1 MNSYQLRIDPF
12 AEYEMQHAKDWYNDK
27 SENLGNDA

>member
-12 AEYEMQHAKDWYNDK
+12 AEYEMQHAKDWYNGK
-27 SENLGNDA
+27 SENLGDDA